1 MWSTIRSLKT
11 NQTKQQHCYYR
22 KKDIAHYYGKD
33 IMWISVLIFSRGY
46 ELFIT
51 FILDIIQ
58 DQTKF
63 LLMLKEGSF
72 WENIIYWDQ

>member
-1 MWSTIRSLKT
+1 MWSSIRSVKT

-33 IMWISVLIFSRGY
+33 FMWIYVLIFSRGY